1 MKDPVRAVDKPPSN
15 PPTAS
20 QPDSMRAVW
29 YSLGANVAI
38 AIAKFAGALF
48 TGSGALLAE
57 ALHSVADSG
66 NEGLLLLGRRQ
77 AKARPTADHPLG
89 QGRATYFWSFI
100 VAVLLF
106 SMGGVASIYEGARK
120 LGTHETLQAPL
131 VAVAILLFAA
141 VAETIAMRVALKEIN
156 KRRGNKN
163 LWRWFRETRRSELLI
178 VVGENVADLSGVGVA
193 LAAILLTMATGNPF
207 YDAAGSIVIGV
218 LLVIVAVAL
227 GTETQ
232 SLLIGESAP
241 PKVRRA
247 VKEFL
252 SGRPEIQRV
261 SRLITLQHGDDV
273 VVAVKAQMRA
283 APTSRELVEAIDRCE
298 AELKAAFPQVRWVFF
313 EPGLA
318 TDSRDRRVDV
328 RAR

>member
-1 MKDPVRAVDKPPSN
+1 
-15 PPTAS
+15 
-20 QPDSMRAVW
+20 MRAVL

-38 AIAKFAGALF
+38 AVAKLVGALF

-77 AKARPTADHPLG
+77 AKARPTVDHPLG

-106 SMGGVASIYEGARK
+106 SMGGVASIYEGVRK
-120 LGTHETLQAPL
+120 LATHEPLQAPL

-141 VAETIAMRVALKEIN
+141 AAETVAMRVALKEIN
-156 KRRGNKN
+156 KRRGDNS

-178 VVGENVADLSGVGVA
+178 VFGENVADLSGVGVA
-193 LAAILLTMATGNPF
+193 LAAILLTVATGNPF
-207 YDAAGSIVIGV
+207 YDAVGTIVIGA
-218 LLVIVAVAL
+218 LLVVVAIAL
-227 GTETQ
+227 GAETK

-247 VKEFL
+247 VRDFL
-252 SGRPEIQRV
+252 SARPEIQRV
-261 SRLITLQHGDDV
+261 SSLITLQHGEDL
-273 VVAVKAQMRA
+273 VVAIKAQMRTTA
-283 APTSRELVEAIDRCE
+283 TPRELVEAIDHCE
-298 AELKAAFPQVRWVFF
+298 AELRAAFPQVRWVFF
-313 EPGLA
+313 EPALA
-318 TDSRDRRVDV
+318 ADSSDQRGRVS
-328 RAR
+328 AR

>member
-1 MKDPVRAVDKPPSN
+1 MRASRSAST
-15 PPTAS
+15 PPTAP
-20 QPDSMRAVW
+20 QPDSLRAVL

-77 AKARPTADHPLG
+77 AKARPTVDHPLG

-106 SMGGVASIYEGARK
+106 SMGGVASIYEGVRK
-120 LGTHETLQAPL
+120 LATHEPLQSPL
-131 VAVAILLFAA
+131 IAIAILLFAA
-141 VAETIAMRVALKEIN
+141 VAETISMRVALKEIN
-156 KRRGNKN
+156 KRRGSKS

-193 LAAILLTMATGNPF
+193 LAAILLTVATGNPF
-207 YDAAGSIVIGV
+207 YDAAGTIVIGA
-218 LLVIVAVAL
+218 LLVIVAIAL
-227 GTETQ
+227 GAETK

-247 VKEFL
+247 VREFL
-252 SGRPEIQRV
+252 SVRPEIQRV

-283 APTSRELVEAIDRCE
+283 AATPRELIEAIDRCE

-313 EPGLA
+313 EPGPG
-318 TDSRDRRVDV
+318 TDSSNRRVDV
-328 RAR
+328 KPR